1 PGAALRRQTELGAT
15 RHRHSP
21 LISEAP
27 LSEDQVRQVASI
39 DYRDPVVALLLGLF
53 FGALGVDRFYNGD
66 TGLALGKLFTFGGL
80 GIWAIVDLFLIMNA
94 VKRKNLEKLNAALG
108 MASPNP

>member
-1 PGAALRRQTELGAT
+1 MDTSAMV
-15 RHRHSP
+15 
-21 LISEAP
+21 LISMQNKFP
-27 LSEDQVRQVASI
+27 PGSLLGLPNQLSEDQVRQVASI

-53 FGALGVDRFYNGD
+53 FGPLGVDRFYNGD
-66 TGLALGKLFTFGGL
+66 TGLALGKLFTLGGL